1 MEFNLGLT
9 FSYAA
14 NISLTVY
21 YNAYEVYTY
30 LLNTSLD
37 ELPDPTPSMFLL
49 HIGSNM
55 TNETA
60 VGVRMCDLAIWYRTL
75 LSFERHM
82 FLGYTSKLCTKW

>member
-21 YNAYEVYTY
+21 YNAHEVHTF
-30 LLNTSLD
+30 LLNALWDGDSG
-37 ELPDPTPSMFLL
+37 PTPPKFSLR
-49 HIGSNM
+49 IGSSVS
-55 TNETA
+55 EQTA

-82 FLGYTSKLCTKW
+82 FLGYTSKLCTK